1 MNFLTS
7 KIRPMYFKY
16 LAAAFG
22 SALISSIYGVV
33 DMAMVGQYQGADG
46 TAALAVV
53 SPVWNIIYS
62 LGLLMGIGGS
72 VVFSN
77 LRGKSEENHKKSN
90 EYFTAAL
97 IGVAALA
104 VITWVIVIFFDREL
118 LLLFGAEETL
128 LPLAR
133 RYIFPVKF
141 VVPSFLFTQLMAAFL
156 RNDGNPALAT
166 RAVLFGGFFNV
177 FGDYFFVFAM
187 DMGITGAGLATAMG
201 SVFSL
206 LIMLTHFR
214 SKKNTLKLKK
224 PENLFFMLKTISITG
239 FSTFFIDVAMGI
251 LTMLFNRQIL
261 KYLGTEALSVY
272 GIIINISTFVQC
284 CAYSI
289 GQASQ
294 PIISTNLGAGKGERI
309 SQILK
314 YALGTAAVFGLI
326 WTALAE
332 FAPTLF
338 VNIFMTPTENI
349 LAIAPNIIRSY
360 GISFILLPLNIFSTY
375 YFQALMKPAT
385 SFVVSVSRGALV
397 SGIFIYLLPAIAGA
411 DAIWFSM
418 PLTELIVAIYVI
430 AMIIKYTKQLP
441 KERTVL

>member
-16 LAAAFG
+16 LVAAFG

-90 EYFTAAL
+90 EYFTASL

-104 VITWVIVIFFDREL
+104 VITWVIVIFFDRQL

-385 SFVVSVSRGALV
+385 SFVVSVSRGALI
-397 SGIFIYLLPAIAGA
+397 SGIFIYLLPVIAGA

-418 PLTELIVAIYVI
+418 PLTELIVTIYVI